1 VKKQTMSTF
10 DAEEQKRRI
19 AEAKK
24 RILEAIDFIDSW
36 EEIEAKK
43 RSATETPIQD

>member
-1 VKKQTMSTF
+1 MSTF

-24 RILEAIDFIDSW
+24 RMLEAIEFLDSL
-36 EEIEAKK
+36 EEQEAKK